1 MINKR
6 QYQTLMKK
14 HLSNGGVISH
24 AAIKAGVHRQT
35 AARYLKGQ
43 DSPEDRRRPGA
54 PPGERRRP
62 DPLSGGL
69 WEAAIT
75 WLKDSPEIEAKLLF
89 EHLLGGCP
97 QWAGTAGRSLR
108 TFQRRVKQWLEENGP
123 PKEVSF
129 PQVREP
135 GTCLQFDW
143 TRVRADDYTVTIA
156 GQSFEHMLAHAVL
169 PYSNWQWATPCYS
182 ESLLSLERGV
192 QDAVWELGG
201 VPEVLQTDQSS
212 AATHQISQEGKE
224 RTFNEDYRAFCG
236 YLKVEPR
243 TIHVSSP
250 DEQGD
255 VEAAN
260 RHLKRRLRNHLIL
273 RGSSDF
279 RSETEYAHFVAK
291 VCRGANA
298 LRVQRFAEELPRLN
312 PLPPQRHPQTQELT
326 ARVSSASVVQVKK
339 LPYSVPSRL
348 IGATLSVQL
357 SENELAIY
365 HHGKLVRTVARAAA
379 SQQRIDYRHVIDWL
393 VRKPGA
399 FANYVYRESLFPGIA
414 FRQAYEALTRHD
426 ESRADKQYLT
436 LLHLAAKGNEAAVAE
451 AIVAALRAAE
461 VPLPERIEKALRA
474 LAEPPE
480 AMRTLEPFA
489 PSVAAYN
496 GLLGRQEQP

>member
-1 MINKR
+1 VQPNIF
-6 QYQTLMKK
+6 
-14 HLSNGGVISH
+14 
-24 AAIKAGVHRQT
+24 
-35 AARYLKGQ
+35 
-43 DSPEDRRRPGA
+43 
-54 PPGERRRP
+54 
-62 DPLSGGL
+62 DPFRGLSGRL
-69 WEAAIT
+69 
-75 WLKDSPEIEAKLLF
+75 
-89 EHLLGGCP
+89 
-97 QWAGTAGRSLR
+97 
-108 TFQRRVKQWLEENGP
+108 
-123 PKEVSF
+123 
-129 PQVREP
+129 
-135 GTCLQFDW
+135 
-143 TRVRADDYTVTIA
+143 
-156 GQSFEHMLAHAVL
+156 
-169 PYSNWQWATPCYS
+169 PCYS

-201 VPEVLQTDQSS
+201 VPEVLQTDQNS

-224 RTFNEDYRAFCG
+224 RTFNEDYRAFCR

-243 TIHVSSP
+243 TIHVNSP

-298 LRVQRFAEELPRLN
+298 LRVQRLAEELPRLS
-312 PLPPQRHPQTQELT
+312 PLPRERHPQTQELT

-365 HHGKLVRTVARAAA
+365 HHGRLVRTVARAAA

-399 FANYVYRESLFPGIA
+399 FANYVYRESLFPSVA
-414 FRQAYEALTRHD
+414 FRQAYEAFKRHD
-426 ESRADKQYLT
+426 ESRADKRYLQV
-436 LLHLAAKGNEAAVAE
+436 LHLAAKGSETAVAE
-451 AIVAALRAAE
+451 AIIAVLRAAE
-461 VPLPERIEKALRA
+461 VPLPERIEQALQA
-474 LAEPPE
+474 LAEPSE
-480 AMRTLEPFA
+480 AVHALEPFA
-489 PSVAAYN
+489 PSVATYN
-496 GLLGRQEQP
+496 DLLGREQP